1 MLQKIIII
9 ISIFF
14 VSPLFAD
21 GISLNQSRVIFSAQD
36 NSQIVQLKNDTD
48 GALLVQATVL
58 DAVDGKQIDNFI
70 VVPPLFRSEPRSEY
84 SMRVRKNN
92 VLQLPK
98 DKESIFFLKMR
109 AIPPIDK
116 KNENESNM
124 SVVFVTAIV
133 IKVYYRPEGI
143 SAPKISDYRKVVI
156 EKANNKWQLNNPT
169 PYYMT
174 IVDFSLNGKKI
185 QEKIMIPPFNT
196 YGLDRFVANTN
207 SVKGSWRFVT
217 DYGSITDKFNF

>member
-1 MLQKIIII
+1 MNLRNRLKRLNRKTLGYSKSPEMHDKIIGTFIEREYY
-9 ISIFF
+9 
-14 VSPLFAD
+14 LLWW
-21 GISLNQSRVIFSAQD
+21 SLYWIHD
-36 NSQIVQLKNDTD
+36 P
-48 GALLVQATVL
+48 VL

-109 AIPPIDK
+109 AIPPVDK

-196 YGLDRFVANTN
+196 YVLDRFVANTN
-207 SVKGSWRFVT
+207 SVKGSLRFVT